1 MEDLSGQIEQLQEEI
16 IKVQSDVERKRQQI
30 QQIQEKQTE
39 LQQLKIIQ
47 EEQEKLIR
55 ELQLGSEEAVS
66 SVKSTDSEAD
76 DDESIHEEADG
87 KDTARSENIS
97 LEDVQEQLA
106 DFGNNL
112 HEKNRRRIRGGL
124 WCIAIVPLIFMVL
137 MFSMDTA
144 KVVYLLLW
152 VISLF
157 VLCTYLVVVE
167 YIDDRLQRRLD
178 ELNVEMTHSQP
189 ELIGSDLRAFINSMM
204 SDEE

>member
-16 IKVQSDVERKRQQI
+16 IKIQSDVEKKRKQLQE
-30 QQIQEKQTE
+30 IQEKQTE

-47 EEQEKLIR
+47 EEQDKLIR
-55 ELQLGSEEAVS
+55 ELQLGNAEAIS
-66 SVKSTDSEAD
+66 GSKAPDSQAAA
-76 DDESIHEEADG
+76 DESIHEEASG
-87 KDTARSENIS
+87 KEKNSSENIS